1 MEALLDSEEVK
12 KAKSA
17 RATAKGQLTR
27 ISNTLKKDLV
37 IESGSKYDFKKLD
50 KFSIKADAE
59 KLENRLLN
67 LQQKNEEYSAA
78 GISCLQKAKANDE
91 VIGQFEDDV
100 DIYWTDARKEASV
113 VLNLYKFEYSTELD
127 RYLKN
132 IDEECKPPV
141 KLENIS
147 STEVTKAKRKAET
160 EDQQVE
166 CYENKMELFITTS

>member
-12 KAKSA
+12 KAKIA

-67 LQQKNEEYSAA
+67 LQQKNEE
-78 GISCLQKAKANDE
+78 
-91 VIGQFEDDV
+91 
-100 DIYWTDARKEASV
+100 
-113 VLNLYKFEYSTELD
+113 
-127 RYLKN
+127 
-132 IDEECKPPV
+132 
-141 KLENIS
+141 
-147 STEVTKAKRKAET
+147 
-160 EDQQVE
+160 
-166 CYENKMELFITTS
+166 